1 MPERPERSADS
12 NAGRHLILYDGLC
25 GLCNR
30 LNQFV
35 LPRDSRGTFVF
46 AFTQSRVG
54 RELVTR
60 FGRNPDD
67 LDTFFVIS
75 HYRSYSARLLSKSS
89 AALFVAGG
97 ELDAPWNWLRVFGV
111 LPGPLRDWGYDL
123 IARNRYRVLAG
134 TRAVFCRPR
143 NTNSGSSTHEVSG
156 RRDFSSI
163 DRRRSSSPRRPHP
176 SVTLPSSGSHRRPAM
191 RRDAN
196 VRGGNHDAKRSRR
209 PRDGGSSTAARAN
222 AD

>member
-1 MPERPERSADS
+1 MPEGPERSADP

-46 AFTQSRVG
+46 ASLQSRVG

-75 HYRSYSARLLSKSS
+75 NYRRHSARLLSKSA
-89 AALFVAGG
+89 AALFVAG
-97 ELDAPWNWLRVFGV
+97 ELDAPWSWLRLFGV
-111 LPGPLRDWGYDL
+111 LPSALRDWGYDL
-123 IARNRYRVLAG
+123 IARNRYRV
-134 TRAVFCRPR
+134 F
-143 NTNSGSSTHEVSG
+143 G
-156 RRDFSSI
+156 RYESCL
-163 DRRRSSSPRRPHP
+163 
-176 SVTLPSSGSHRRPAM
+176 LP
-191 RRDAN
+191 
-196 VRGGNHDAKRSRR
+196 
-209 PRDGGSSTAARAN
+209 TAEYKQRFV
-222 AD
+222 DV